1 MTAVAVT
8 PVGAAGGV
16 HEVSVVLEPAEEQLD
31 PHAFVSF
38 TKQSYAVL
46 PVNPDTVD
54 AVAEDI
60 PDVTVLI
67 PEPTGVP
74 EHVPPLATQNV
85 SILSTV
91 DPLTAVHDNAN
102 ETPPPPD

>member
-1 MTAVAVT
+1 M
-8 PVGAAGGV
+8 GADE
-16 HEVSVVLEPAEEQLD
+16 HNVVLLAAAEQTD

-60 PDVTVLI
+60 LDVTVLI
-67 PEPTGVP
+67 PEPRAKP
-74 EHVPPLATQNV
+74 EHVWPLATQNV

-91 DPLTAVHDNAN
+91 DPLTADHDNAN